1 MGSLKVDDVP
11 VIMSIRREVN
21 RVEKK
26 TVEKEKKPPKISSN
40 AERLKIR
47 EHVKT
52 CKLNRSKPYIF
63 EESKANRHPR
73 SSKTIIPIKNN
84 LYGNI

>member
-21 RVEKK
+21 KVEKK
-26 TVEKEKKPPKISSN
+26 TVEKEKKPPKKSSN
-40 AERLKIR
+40 AEPLKIR

-52 CKLNRSKPYIF
+52 CKLNRLKPYIF

-73 SSKTIIPIKNN
+73 S
-84 LYGNI
+84 